1 MDPVSPL
8 AIVGAVNSAGEV
20 VVSLSTK
27 LYSFIQATKVV
38 DKSIEALYRE
48 VKGLENVLNTARTV
62 LAGTVGE
69 NAKDPAQSVTG
80 IWTSIENGI

>member
-62 LAGTVGE
+62 LAGTVRE